1 MIFSGLKEPVL
12 SPGAIFINEKCE
24 IKVSEWEFVN
34 YFFAFREDTEREE
47 GEAILT
53 SEMDADIGQENAQE
67 NVDILVKYYWPPE
80 GLVEM
85 QNILR
90 LGEL

>member
-1 MIFSGLKEPVL
+1 MILSGLKEPVL

-34 YFFAFREDTEREE
+34 YFFTFREETQREE

-53 SEMDADIGQENAQE
+53 SEMDVAMGRASAQE
-67 NVDILVKYYWPPE
+67 NNDILVKYYWPPE

-85 QNILR
+85 QNILG